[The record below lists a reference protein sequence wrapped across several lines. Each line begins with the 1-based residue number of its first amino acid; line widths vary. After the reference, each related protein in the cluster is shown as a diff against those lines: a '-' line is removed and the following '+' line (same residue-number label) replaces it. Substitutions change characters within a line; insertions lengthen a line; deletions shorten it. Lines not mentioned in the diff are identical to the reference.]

1 MELTRISEWF
11 GDISGYLP
19 SVGSEVILMP
29 LLVRDGWLVLRFLD
43 HLGIGID
50 LELCS
55 SDLHRIIAFV
65 KTQRALKAS
74 NGEKSIIPQKKN
86 QLNFL
91 NHYTNVSCGKTQIP
105 KKKEQPPADG
115 KISTLTEW
123 FVDNGTYKPE
133 KENAVLTD
141 ILCKTDGDDEL
152 SAGLINPETR
162 EQEFYLLHFQVPEGN
177 ALEILLSRI
186 DVNRIVYFEES
197 RQSLKL
203 RELL

>member
-11 GDISGYLP
+11 GGISDYPP

-43 HLGIGID
+43 HLGVGID

-55 SDLHRIIAFV
+55 NDLHRIIVFV
-65 KTQRALKAS
+65 KTQRALKTF
-74 NGEKSIIPQKKN
+74 NGGKDIIAQKEN

-91 NHYTNVSCGKTQIP
+91 NHYTNLPCGKTQIP
-105 KKKEQPPADG
+105 KKKEQPPKDG
-115 KISTLTEW
+115 KVSTLTEW
-123 FVDNGTYKPE
+123 FVNDGTYKPE

-141 ILCKTDGDDEL
+141 IFCKVSRGDRL
-152 SAGLINPETR
+152 SASLINSETR
-162 EQEFYLLHFQVPEGN
+162 KQEFYLLHFQVPEGN
-177 ALEILLSRI
+177 DLEILLSRI
-186 DVNRIVYFEES
+186 DVNRIIYFEES

-203 RELL
+203 RETL